1 MEEILFRAK
10 VINRDLDAIYRT
22 NYRDGDWVFGL
33 LTRNEDKTYNLCAQM
48 TDMNGV
54 SGIDI
59 DINTLGQYTGR
70 TDKNGKKVFK
80 GDVLMDI
87 EGGIYTVVYD
97 NQYIRFAFEQDNI
110 KWGLEN
116 FDSINYFKVIGNI
129 FDNPELLEENNGNN
143 S

>member
-80 GDVLMDI
+80 LPFHFI
-87 EGGIYTVVYD
+87 FIYL
-97 NQYIRFAFEQDNI
+97 YIFI
-110 KWGLEN
+110 M
-116 FDSINYFKVIGNI
+116 Y
-129 FDNPELLEENNGNN
+129 
-143 S
+143 